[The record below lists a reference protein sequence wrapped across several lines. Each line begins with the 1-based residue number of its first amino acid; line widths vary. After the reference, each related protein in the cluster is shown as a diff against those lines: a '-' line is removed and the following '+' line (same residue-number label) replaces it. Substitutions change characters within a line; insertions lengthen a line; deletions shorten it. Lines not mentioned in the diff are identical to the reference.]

1 VLRHAPGYLEVYW
14 FFYGRGNTVTSSS
27 EKRFSGNIEFNTIK
41 IYSVIQ
47 GLKEVRTSNKRR
59 VADKIYR

>member
-47 GLKEVRTSNKRR
+47 GPN
-59 VADKIYR
+59 